1 MSDFNPAISRRAFDQ
16 AAAAGVGVAAVSGGW
31 DFLWPESAFADE
43 NSPVEERFSYCD
55 MCNHS
60 PKCGITAHVRE
71 NKIVRIESRTDAYP
85 NDPLCAKGMAAI
97 QQLYDSERLLYPMKR
112 TNPVKGIDEDPG

>member
-1 MSDFNPAISRRAFDQ
+1 MSDFNPAISRRAFAQ

-60 PKCGITAHVRE
+60 PKCGITTAR
-71 NKIVRIESRTDAYP
+71 
-85 NDPLCAKGMAAI
+85 CAPRAWRPSSSSTTPSAC
-97 QQLYDSERLLYPMKR
+97 STP
-112 TNPVKGIDEDPG
+112 